1 MDRFYTIYRITG
13 PNGRCYIGLT
23 KFTAEQRFRQ
33 HMAFAFRKRGN
44 HPFYDTVLAYGPD
57 AFAVEAIA
65 CAVDAD
71 SAGVTEQRCI
81 AQVPKPLSLN
91 VSPGG
96 ECDAEA
102 ASAVFWKAMRADPVA
117 FEGYRE
123 HLRAAQKNRVLP
135 PEVWGQIS
143 EAAAQWRKDNPREAW
158 RNSYRASR
166 AARRLSTP
174 PSPSGSATW
183 TLKEMLLAKHKRKY
197 PRRSTGTTAMWAA
210 RSEEERRD
218 VAARISE
225 GVLRAGTDPEY
236 RERNRQQIGEARAQI
251 DRNVQ
256 GPRASAGL
264 RAWWATLKADPERY
278 AEYLATRTASLKR
291 TLKNGS

>member
-23 KFTAEQRFRQ
+23 KFTAEHRFRQ
-33 HMAFAFRKRGN
+33 HMAFAFRKRGK

-57 AFAVEAIA
+57 AFVVKAIA

-71 SAGVTEQRCI
+71 SAGAAERQCI
-81 AQVPKPLSLN
+81 AQVPKSLSLN

-96 ECDAEA
+96 ECDAET
-102 ASAVFWKAMRADPVA
+102 ASAVFWDAMRADPIA
-117 FEGYRE
+117 FEAYRE
-123 HLRAAQKNRVLP
+123 RLRAAQKDRVLP
-135 PEVWGQIS
+135 EAVWRAIG

-174 PSPSGSATW
+174 PEPSGSATW
-183 TLKEMLLAKHKRKY
+183 TLKERLLAKHKRKY
-197 PRRSTGTTAMWAA
+197 PRRSAGTTAMWATRTA
-210 RSEEERRD
+210 EERER
-218 VAARISE
+218 VAGSISD
-225 GVLRAGTDPEY
+225 GVRRSNADPER
-236 RERNRQQIGEARAQI
+236 RERNRMQVAAARAQI
-251 DRNVQ
+251 DRKVQ
-256 GPRASAGL
+256 GQRASAGL

-278 AEYLATRTASLKR
+278 AEYMATRTASLKR

>member
-102 ASAVFWKAMRADPVA
+102 ASAVFWKAMRA
-117 FEGYRE
+117 
-123 HLRAAQKNRVLP
+123 
-135 PEVWGQIS
+135 
-143 EAAAQWRKDNPREAW
+143 
-158 RNSYRASR
+158 
-166 AARRLSTP
+166 
-174 PSPSGSATW
+174 
-183 TLKEMLLAKHKRKY
+183 
-197 PRRSTGTTAMWAA
+197 
-210 RSEEERRD
+210 
-218 VAARISE
+218 
-225 GVLRAGTDPEY
+225 
-236 RERNRQQIGEARAQI
+236 
-251 DRNVQ
+251 
-256 GPRASAGL
+256 GL